1 MNPCSEPITILLV
14 ALYRY
19 QNFAIRILHAL
30 LEKIEGVEPHTI
42 FFKNHYTN
50 AVTPPTDTEQ
60 SLFRDII
67 GALQPKLVGFS
78 VYSPYVPIA
87 RKLTT
92 VVKENSS
99 ALVMWGGIHP
109 TLSPESC
116 LEQSDIVCI
125 GEGEGALKELV
136 LALRDSRDYGS
147 INNLWIRQ
155 NGNLKQNP
163 LRPLIQN
170 LDAVP
175 FPAYARD
182 AFYFIGSNKI
192 TRKDAAIVDPIL
204 ASMPARGCPFSCSFC
219 VNSLLRP
226 LYRGLGP
233 YNRRR
238 SAANVIAEMKEIL
251 SLPGNKKEQIEFH
264 DENFGTDESWLND
277 FERLYPE
284 QIGLPF
290 KVQYNPK
297 LIKPE
302 LIARLKRCGLHRIK
316 FGIESGANQIRNQ
329 IFKRPGKNK
338 EILKLAHQIARYDVK
353 IRYDLI
359 IDNPYDTKQTLKET
373 IDLLLKLP
381 KPLRFNLY
389 SLQYFPG
396 YPLTRQA
403 IRDGHITDQEASLE
417 HLNRKMARNWAFVP
431 RLFPLNKKQM
441 IHNIIWLTVYGR
453 AQDAAVRKA
462 VFRDGFSAGLKLVCL
477 SVKAIFWGKIQ
488 ALQRL
493 MQKKVENQIKTE

>member
-1 MNPCSEPITILLV
+1 MNSTSEPIAIALV

-19 QNFAIRILHAL
+19 QNFPVRILHSL
-30 LEKIEGVEPHTI
+30 LEKMDGIEPHTI
-42 FFKNHYTN
+42 FFKNQYTN
-50 AVTPPTDTEQ
+50 AVKPPTVKEE
-60 SLFRDII
+60 SLFKEII
-67 GALQPKLVGFS
+67 VALQPKMVGIS

-87 RKLTT
+87 KRLTAI
-92 VVKENSS
+92 VKENSS

-109 TLSPESC
+109 TLSPERC

-125 GEGEGALKELV
+125 GEGEGALQD
-136 LALRDSRDYGS
+136 LAVSLRDGQDFQT
-147 INNLWIRQ
+147 IKNLWVKQ
-155 NGNLKQNP
+155 NGHVLKNP

-175 FPAYARD
+175 FPAYARN

-204 ASMPARGCPFSCSFC
+204 ATMPARGCPFSCAFC

-238 SAANVIAEMKEIL
+238 SAANVIAEMKNIL
-251 SLPGNKKEQIEFH
+251 AIPGNEKEQIEFH
-264 DENFGTDESWLND
+264 DENFGTDERWLD
-277 FERLYPE
+277 EFEALYPK

-316 FGIESGANQIRNQ
+316 FGIESGSDYIRNQ
-329 IFKRPGKNK
+329 IFKRPGKNI
-338 EILKLAHQIARYDVK
+338 EILKLAHQITQYGVK

-359 IDNPYDTKQTLKET
+359 IDNPYDTEQTLKET

-389 SLQYFPG
+389 SLQYFPD
-396 YPLTRQA
+396 YPLTLRAVQ
-403 IRDGHITDQEASLE
+403 DGHINPEEAGLD
-417 HLNRKMARNWAFVP
+417 HLHHKMAHNWAFVP

-441 IHNIIWLTVYGR
+441 MHNIIWLMVYGR
-453 AQDAAVRKA
+453 VEDAAVKQA
-462 VFRDGFSAGLKLVCL
+462 IFNDGFGAGLKRAYLN
-477 SVKAIFWGKIQ
+477 SKAIFWGQIQ
-488 ALQRL
+488 AFKRG
-493 MQKKVENQIKTE
+493 MQKKS

>member
-1 MNPCSEPITILLV
+1 MNSSTEPIAVVLI

-19 QNFAIRILHAL
+19 QNFPIRILHAL

-50 AVTPPTDTEQ
+50 AVTPPTAKEE
-60 SLFRDII
+60 SLFKQKIVE
-67 GALQPKLVGFS
+67 LQPKLVGFS
-78 VYSPYVPIA
+78 VYSPYVSIA

-92 VVKENSS
+92 IVKENSS

-109 TLSPESC
+109 TLSPENC
-116 LEQSDIVCI
+116 LERSDIVCI
-125 GEGEGALKELV
+125 GEGEGALEDLV
-136 LALRDSRDYGS
+136 LALRDNKDYHS

-155 NGNLKQNP
+155 NGNLQQNP

-182 AFYFIGSNKI
+182 SFCFIGSNKI

-204 ASMPARGCPFSCSFC
+204 ATMPARGCPFSCSFC

-226 LYRGLGP
+226 IYRGLGP

-251 SLPGNKKEQIEFH
+251 AIPGNKKEQIEFH
-264 DENFGTDESWLND
+264 DENFGTDESWLDD
-277 FERLYPE
+277 FEALYPE

-302 LIARLKRCGLHRIK
+302 MIARLKRCGLHRIK
-316 FGIESGANQIRNQ
+316 FGIESGADHIRNQ

-338 EILKLAHQIARYDVK
+338 EILKLAHQIAQYDVK

-359 IDNPYDTKQTLKET
+359 IDNPYDTEQTLKET

-389 SLQYFPG
+389 SLQYFPD

-403 IRDGHITDQEASLE
+403 IQDGHITEQEASLDY
-417 HLNRKMARNWAFVP
+417 LNQKMARNWAFVP

-441 IHNIIWLTVYGR
+441 MHNIIWLMVCGR
-453 AQDAAVRKA
+453 AGDAAVRQA
-462 VFRDGFSAGLKLVCL
+462 IFSDGFSAGLKLVCL

-488 ALQRL
+488 ALQRI
-493 MQKKVENQIKTE
+493 MQKKS

>member
-1 MNPCSEPITILLV
+1 
-14 ALYRY
+14 
-19 QNFAIRILHAL
+19 
-30 LEKIEGVEPHTI
+30 
-42 FFKNHYTN
+42 
-50 AVTPPTDTEQ
+50 
-60 SLFRDII
+60 
-67 GALQPKLVGFS
+67 LVGFS

-92 VVKENSS
+92 IVKENSA

-125 GEGEGALKELV
+125 GEGEGALEDLV
-136 LALRDSRDYGS
+136 LALRDGKNYHS

-155 NGNLKQNP
+155 NGNLQQNS
-163 LRPLIQN
+163 LRPLIQD
-170 LDAVP
+170 LDTVP

-182 AFYFIGSNKI
+182 SFYFIGSNKI
-192 TRKDAAIVDPIL
+192 ARKDAAIVDPIL
-204 ASMPARGCPFSCSFC
+204 ATMPARGCPFSCSFC

-226 LYRGLGP
+226 LYRGLGS

-251 SLPGNKKEQIEFH
+251 AIPGNRKEQIEFH
-264 DENFGTDESWLND
+264 DENFGTDEAWLND
-277 FERLYPE
+277 FEALYPE

-297 LIKPE
+297 LLKPE

-316 FGIESGANQIRNQ
+316 FGIESGADHIRNQ

-338 EILKLAHQIARYDVK
+338 EILKLAHQIAQHDVK

-359 IDNPYDTKQTLKET
+359 IDNPYDTEHTLKET

-389 SLQYFPG
+389 SLQYFPD
-396 YPLTRQA
+396 YPLTRKA
-403 IRDGHITDQEASLE
+403 IQDGHITPQEASLE
-417 HLNRKMARNWAFVP
+417 HLHQKMARNWAFVP
-431 RLFPLNKKQM
+431 KLFPWNKKQM
-441 IHNIIWLTVYGR
+441 LNNIIWLMVCGR
-453 AQDAAVRKA
+453 AEDAAVKRA
-462 VFRDGFSAGLKLVCL
+462 VFSDTLSAGLKLINL
-477 SVKAIFWGKIQ
+477 NLKALFWGKIRT
-488 ALQRL
+488 LKRL
-493 MQKKVENQIKTE
+493 MQKKS

>member
-1 MNPCSEPITILLV
+1 MNPATESIAIVLV

-19 QNFAIRILHAL
+19 QNFPIRILHAL
-30 LEKIEGVEPHTI
+30 LEKMDGVEPHTV

-50 AVTPPTDTEQ
+50 AVTPPTVKEE
-60 SLFRDII
+60 SLFRQKIVE
-67 GALQPKLVGFS
+67 LQPKLVGFS
-78 VYSPYVPIA
+78 VYSPYVPVA

-92 VVKENSS
+92 IVKENSA

-116 LEQSDIVCI
+116 LEQSDIICI
-125 GEGEGALKELV
+125 GEGEGALEDLV
-136 LALRDSRDYGS
+136 LALRDGKNYHS

-155 NGNLKQNP
+155 NGNLQQNS
-163 LRPLIQN
+163 LRPLIQD
-170 LDAVP
+170 LDTVP

-182 AFYFIGSNKI
+182 SFYFIGSNKI
-192 TRKDAAIVDPIL
+192 ARKDAAIVDPIL
-204 ASMPARGCPFSCSFC
+204 ATMPARGCPFSCSFC

-226 LYRGLGP
+226 LYRGLGS

-251 SLPGNKKEQIEFH
+251 AIPGNKKEQIEFH
-264 DENFGTDESWLND
+264 DENFGTDELWLND
-277 FERLYPE
+277 FEALYPE

-297 LIKPE
+297 LLKPE

-316 FGIESGANQIRNQ
+316 FGIESGADHIRNQ

-338 EILKLAHQIARYDVK
+338 EILKLAHQIAQHDVK

-359 IDNPYDTKQTLKET
+359 IDNPYDTEHTLKET

-389 SLQYFPG
+389 SLQYFPD
-396 YPLTRQA
+396 YPLTRKA
-403 IRDGHITDQEASLE
+403 IQDGHITPQEASLE
-417 HLNRKMARNWAFVP
+417 HLHQKMARNWAFVP
-431 RLFPLNKKQM
+431 KLFPWNKKQM
-441 IHNIIWLTVYGR
+441 LNNIIWLMVCGR
-453 AQDAAVRKA
+453 AEDAAVKRA
-462 VFRDGFSAGLKLVCL
+462 VFSDTLSAGLKLINL
-477 SVKAIFWGKIQ
+477 NLKALFWGKIHT
-488 ALQRL
+488 LKRL
-493 MQKKVENQIKTE
+493 MQKIS

>member
-1 MNPCSEPITILLV
+1 MNPTTKSIAIVLV

-19 QNFAIRILHAL
+19 QNFPIRILHAL
-30 LEKIEGVEPHTI
+30 LEKMDGVEPHTV

-50 AVTPPTDTEQ
+50 AVTPPTVKEE
-60 SLFRDII
+60 SLFRQKIVE
-67 GALQPKLVGFS
+67 LQPKLVGFS

-92 VVKENSS
+92 IVKENSA

-125 GEGEGALKELV
+125 GEGEGALEDLV
-136 LALRDSRDYGS
+136 LALRDGKNYHS

-155 NGNLKQNP
+155 NGNLQQNS
-163 LRPLIQN
+163 LRPLIQD
-170 LDAVP
+170 LDTVP

-182 AFYFIGSNKI
+182 SFYFIGSNKI

-204 ASMPARGCPFSCSFC
+204 ATMPARGCPFSCSFC

-251 SLPGNKKEQIEFH
+251 AIPGNKKEQIEFH
-264 DENFGTDESWLND
+264 DENFGTDELWLND
-277 FERLYPE
+277 FEALYPE

-297 LIKPE
+297 LLKPE

-316 FGIESGANQIRNQ
+316 FGIESGADHIRNQ

-338 EILKLAHQIARYDVK
+338 EMLKLAHQIAQHDVK

-359 IDNPYDTKQTLKET
+359 IDNPYDTEHTLKET

-389 SLQYFPG
+389 SLQYFPD

-403 IRDGHITDQEASLE
+403 IKDGHITEQEASLD
-417 HLNRKMARNWAFVP
+417 HLNQKMARNWAFVP
-431 RLFPLNKKQM
+431 RFFPLTQKQM
-441 IHNIIWLTVYGR
+441 MQNIIWLMVYGR
-453 AQDAAVRKA
+453 AEDAAVRQA
-462 VFRDGFSAGLKLVCL
+462 IFSDGVSAGFKLACL
-477 SVKAIFWGKIQ
+477 SVKAVFWGKIQ
-488 ALQRL
+488 ELHRI
-493 MQKKVENQIKTE
+493 MQKKKLKTK

>member
-1 MNPCSEPITILLV
+1 MNPATESIAIVLV

-19 QNFAIRILHAL
+19 QNFPIRILHAL
-30 LEKIEGVEPHTI
+30 LEKMDGVEPHTV
-42 FFKNHYTN
+42 FFKNNYTN
-50 AVTPPTDTEQ
+50 AVTPPTVKEE
-60 SLFRDII
+60 SLFRQKIVE
-67 GALQPKLVGFS
+67 LEPKLVGFS

-92 VVKENSS
+92 IVKENSA

-125 GEGEGALKELV
+125 GEGEGALEDLV
-136 LALRDSRDYGS
+136 LALRDGKNYHS

-155 NGNLKQNP
+155 NGNLQQNS
-163 LRPLIQN
+163 LRPLIQD
-170 LDAVP
+170 LDTVP

-182 AFYFIGSNKI
+182 SFYFIGSNKI
-192 TRKDAAIVDPIL
+192 ARKDAAIVDPIL
-204 ASMPARGCPFSCSFC
+204 ATMPARGCPFSCSFC

-226 LYRGLGP
+226 LYRGLGS

-251 SLPGNKKEQIEFH
+251 AIPGNRKEQIEFH
-264 DENFGTDESWLND
+264 DENFGTDEAWLND
-277 FERLYPE
+277 FEALYPE

-297 LIKPE
+297 LLKPE

-316 FGIESGANQIRNQ
+316 FGIESGADHIRNQ

-338 EILKLAHQIARYDVK
+338 EILKLAHQIAQHDVK

-359 IDNPYDTKQTLKET
+359 IDNPYDTEHTLKET

-389 SLQYFPG
+389 SLQYFPD
-396 YPLTRQA
+396 YPLTRKA
-403 IRDGHITDQEASLE
+403 IQDGHITPQEASLE
-417 HLNRKMARNWAFVP
+417 HLHQKMARNWAFVP
-431 RLFPLNKKQM
+431 KLFPWNKKQM
-441 IHNIIWLTVYGR
+441 LNNIIWLMVCGR
-453 AQDAAVRKA
+453 AEDAAVKRA
-462 VFRDGFSAGLKLVCL
+462 VFSDTLSAGLKLINL
-477 SVKAIFWGKIQ
+477 NLKALFWGKIRT
-488 ALQRL
+488 LKRL
-493 MQKKVENQIKTE
+493 MQKKS

>member
-1 MNPCSEPITILLV
+1 MKPATESIAIVLV

-19 QNFAIRILHAL
+19 QNFPIRILHAL
-30 LEKIEGVEPHTI
+30 LEKMDGVEPHTV
-42 FFKNHYTN
+42 FFKNNYTN
-50 AVTPPTDTEQ
+50 AVTPPTVKEE
-60 SLFRDII
+60 SLFRQKIVE
-67 GALQPKLVGFS
+67 LEPKLVGFS

-92 VVKENSS
+92 IVKENSA

-125 GEGEGALKELV
+125 GEGEGALEDLV
-136 LALRDSRDYGS
+136 LALRDGKNYHS

-155 NGNLKQNP
+155 NGNLQQNS
-163 LRPLIQN
+163 LRPLIQD
-170 LDAVP
+170 LDTVP

-182 AFYFIGSNKI
+182 SFYFIGSNKI
-192 TRKDAAIVDPIL
+192 ARKDAAIVDPIL
-204 ASMPARGCPFSCSFC
+204 ATMPARGCPFSCSFC

-226 LYRGLGP
+226 LYRGLGS

-251 SLPGNKKEQIEFH
+251 AIPGNRKEQIEFH
-264 DENFGTDESWLND
+264 DENFGTDEAWLND
-277 FERLYPE
+277 FEALYPE

-297 LIKPE
+297 LLKPE

-316 FGIESGANQIRNQ
+316 FGIESGADHIRNQ

-338 EILKLAHQIARYDVK
+338 EILKLAHQIAQHDVK

-359 IDNPYDTKQTLKET
+359 IDNPYDTEHTLKET

-389 SLQYFPG
+389 SLQYFPD
-396 YPLTRQA
+396 YPLTRKA
-403 IRDGHITDQEASLE
+403 IQDGHITPQEASLE
-417 HLNRKMARNWAFVP
+417 HLHQKMARNWAFVP
-431 RLFPLNKKQM
+431 KLFPWNKKQM
-441 IHNIIWLTVYGR
+441 LNNIIWLMVCGR
-453 AQDAAVRKA
+453 AEDAAVKRA
-462 VFRDGFSAGLKLVCL
+462 VFSDTLSAGLKLINL
-477 SVKAIFWGKIQ
+477 NLKALFWGKIRT
-488 ALQRL
+488 LKRL
-493 MQKKVENQIKTE
+493 MQKKS

>member
-1 MNPCSEPITILLV
+1 MNPATESIAIVLV

-19 QNFAIRILHAL
+19 QNFPIRILHAL
-30 LEKIEGVEPHTI
+30 LEKMDGVEPHTV
-42 FFKNHYTN
+42 FFKNNYTN
-50 AVTPPTDTEQ
+50 AVTPPTVKEE
-60 SLFRDII
+60 SLFRQKIVE
-67 GALQPKLVGFS
+67 LEPKLVGFS

-92 VVKENSS
+92 IVKENSA

-125 GEGEGALKELV
+125 GEGEGALEDLV
-136 LALRDSRDYGS
+136 LALRDGKNYHS

-155 NGNLKQNP
+155 NGNLQQNS
-163 LRPLIQN
+163 LRPLIQD
-170 LDAVP
+170 LDTVP

-182 AFYFIGSNKI
+182 SFYFIGSNKI
-192 TRKDAAIVDPIL
+192 ARKDAAIVDPIL
-204 ASMPARGCPFSCSFC
+204 ATMPARGCPFSCSFC

-226 LYRGLGP
+226 LYRGLGS

-251 SLPGNKKEQIEFH
+251 AIPGNKKEQIEFH
-264 DENFGTDESWLND
+264 DENFGTDELWLND
-277 FERLYPE
+277 FEALYPE

-297 LIKPE
+297 LLKPE

-316 FGIESGANQIRNQ
+316 FGIESGADHIRNQ

-338 EILKLAHQIARYDVK
+338 EILKLAHQIAQHDVK

-359 IDNPYDTKQTLKET
+359 IDNPYDTEHTLKET

-389 SLQYFPG
+389 SLQYFPD
-396 YPLTRQA
+396 YPLTRKA
-403 IRDGHITDQEASLE
+403 IQDGHITPQEASLE
-417 HLNRKMARNWAFVP
+417 HLHQKMARNWAFVP
-431 RLFPLNKKQM
+431 KLFPWNKKQM
-441 IHNIIWLTVYGR
+441 LNNIIWLMVCGR
-453 AQDAAVRKA
+453 AEDAAVKRA
-462 VFRDGFSAGLKLVCL
+462 VFSDTLSAGLKLINL
-477 SVKAIFWGKIQ
+477 NLKALFWGKIRT
-488 ALQRL
+488 LKRL
-493 MQKKVENQIKTE
+493 MQKKS

>member
-1 MNPCSEPITILLV
+1 MNPAIEPITVLLV

-19 QNFAIRILHAL
+19 QNFPIRILHSL

-50 AVTPPTDTEQ
+50 AVTPPTVKEEA
-60 SLFRDII
+60 LFKEKI
-67 GALQPKLVGFS
+67 AELQPKMVGFS

-92 VVKENSS
+92 LVKEHSS

-109 TLSPESC
+109 TLSPENC

-125 GEGEGALKELV
+125 GEGEGALEDLV
-136 LALRDSRDYGS
+136 VCLRDGKDYHS
-147 INNLWIRQ
+147 IDNLWIRQ
-155 NGNLKQNP
+155 NGMRHKNP

-170 LDAVP
+170 LDSVP
-175 FPAYARD
+175 YPAYARD
-182 AFYFIGSNKI
+182 AFYFIGSNNLS
-192 TRKDAAIVDPIL
+192 RKDPAIVDPIL
-204 ASMPARGCPFSCSFC
+204 ATMPARGCPFSCSYC

-226 LYRGLGP
+226 LYRGLGF

-238 SAANVIAEMKEIL
+238 SAANVIAEMQEIL
-251 SLPGNKKEQIEFH
+251 TIPGNKKEQVEFH

-277 FERLYPE
+277 FEALYPK

-297 LIKPE
+297 LIKPD

-316 FGIESGANQIRNQ
+316 FGIESGSDYIRNQ
-329 IFKRPGKNK
+329 IFKRPGKNT
-338 EILKLAHQIARYDVK
+338 EILKLAHQISQYDVK

-359 IDNPYDTKQTLKET
+359 IDNPYDTEQTLKET
-373 IDLLLKLP
+373 IGLLLKLP

-389 SLQYFPG
+389 SLQYFPE

-403 IRDGHITDQEASLE
+403 IQDGHISEQEASLD
-417 HLNRKMARNWAFVP
+417 HLNQKMARNWAFVP
-431 RLFPLNKKQM
+431 RLLPLNKKQM
-441 IHNIIWLTVYGR
+441 MNNIIWLMVCGR
-453 AQDAAVRKA
+453 AKDAAVQQA
-462 VFRDGFSAGLKLVCL
+462 VFSDGYSARVKLARL

-488 ALQRL
+488 ALQRI
-493 MQKKVENQIKTE
+493 MQKKS

>member
-1 MNPCSEPITILLV
+1 MNASTEPIAIVLV

-19 QNFAIRILHAL
+19 QNFPIRILHAL
-30 LEKIEGVEPHTI
+30 LENIEGVEPHTL

-50 AVTPPTDTEQ
+50 AVTPPTAKEQ
-60 SLFRDII
+60 SLFRQKIVE
-67 GALQPKLVGFS
+67 LQPKMVGFS

-87 RKLTT
+87 KKLANI
-92 VVKENSS
+92 VKENSS

-116 LEQSDIVCI
+116 LEQTDIVCI
-125 GEGEGALKELV
+125 GEGEGALEDLV
-136 LALRDSRDYGS
+136 IALRDGKDYRA

-155 NGNLKQNP
+155 NGNLQQNP

-182 AFYFIGSNKI
+182 SFYFIGSNKL

-204 ASMPARGCPFSCSFC
+204 AAMPARGCPFSCSFC

-251 SLPGNKKEQIEFH
+251 AIPGNQKNQIEFH

-277 FERLYPE
+277 FEALYPH

-316 FGIESGANQIRNQ
+316 FGIESGADRIRNQ

-338 EILKLAHQIARYDVK
+338 EILKLAHQIAHSDVK

-359 IDNPYDTKQTLKET
+359 IDNPYDTEETLKET

-389 SLQYFPG
+389 SLQYFPD

-403 IRDGHITDQEASLE
+403 IKDNHISEQEASLE
-417 HLNRKMARNWAFVP
+417 HLHQKMARNWAFVP
-431 RLFPLNKKQM
+431 RLFPLNPKQM
-441 IHNIIWLTVYGR
+441 MHNIIWLMVYGR
-453 AQDAAVRKA
+453 TKDDAVRQA
-462 VFRDGFSAGLKLVCL
+462 IFSDGFGARLKLFGL
-477 SVKAIFWGKIQ
+477 SVKAFFWGKVQ
-488 ALQRL
+488 MLQRI
-493 MQKKVENQIKTE
+493 MQKKS

>member
-1 MNPCSEPITILLV
+1 VLV

-19 QNFAIRILHAL
+19 QNFPIRILHAL
-30 LEKIEGVEPHTI
+30 LEKIEGVQPYTL

-50 AVTPPTDTEQ
+50 AVSPPTAKEQ
-60 SLFRDII
+60 SLFRRKIVE
-67 GALQPKLVGFS
+67 LQPKLVGFS

-87 RKLTT
+87 QKLTAI
-92 VVKENSS
+92 VKENSS

-125 GEGEGALKELV
+125 GEGEGALEDLAV
-136 LALRDSRDYGS
+136 ALRDGKDYRS

-155 NGNLKQNP
+155 NGNLQQNG

-170 LDAVP
+170 LDTVP

-182 AFYFIGSNKI
+182 SFYFIESNKI
-192 TRKDAAIVDPIL
+192 TRKDVAIVDPIL
-204 ASMPARGCPFSCSFC
+204 ATMPARGCPFSCSFC

-238 SAANVIAEMKEIL
+238 SAANVIAEMNEIL
-251 SLPGNKKEQIEFH
+251 AIPGNKKEQVEFH
-264 DENFGTDESWLND
+264 DENFGTDEAWLD
-277 FERLYPE
+277 EFETLYPE

-297 LIKPE
+297 LIKPD
-302 LIARLKRCGLHRIK
+302 LIVRLKKCGLHRIK
-316 FGIESGANQIRNQ
+316 FGIESGSDYIRNQ
-329 IFKRPGKNK
+329 IFKRPGKNI
-338 EILKLAHQIARYDVK
+338 EILKLAHQIAQYDVK

-359 IDNPYDTKQTLKET
+359 IDNPYDTDQTLTET

-381 KPLRFNLY
+381 KPLQFNLY
-389 SLQYFPG
+389 SLQYFPD
-396 YPLTRQA
+396 YPLTRRAVQ
-403 IRDGHITDQEASLE
+403 DGHITPQEVSLD
-417 HLNRKMARNWAFVP
+417 HLHQKMARNWAFVP
-431 RLFPLNKKQM
+431 RLFPLNKKHM
-441 IHNIIWLTVYGR
+441 MHNIIWLMVYGR
-453 AQDAAVRKA
+453 VEDAAVKQA
-462 VFRDGFSAGLKLVCL
+462 IFGDGFGARFKSAYLY
-477 SVKAIFWGKIQ
+477 SKAIFWGQIQ
-488 ALQRL
+488 AFKRG

>member
-1 MNPCSEPITILLV
+1 MNASTEPIAIVLV

-19 QNFAIRILHAL
+19 QNFPIRILHAL
-30 LEKIEGVEPHTI
+30 LEKIEGIEPHTI

-50 AVTPPTDTEQ
+50 AVTLPSAKEE
-60 SLFRDII
+60 SLFREKIVE
-67 GALQPKLVGFS
+67 LQPKLVGFS

-92 VVKENSS
+92 LVKENSA

-116 LEQSDIVCI
+116 LDQTDMVCI
-125 GEGEGALKELV
+125 GEGEGALEELA
-136 LALRDSRDYGS
+136 LALRDGKAYQS
-147 INNLWIRQ
+147 ISNLWIRQ
-155 NGNLKQNP
+155 NGNLQQNA
-163 LRPLIQN
+163 LRPLIQD

-175 FPAYARD
+175 FPAYGRD
-182 AFYFIGSNKI
+182 SFYFIGSNQI
-192 TRKDAAIVDPIL
+192 TRKDAALADPIL
-204 ASMPARGCPFSCSFC
+204 ATMPARGCPFSCSFC

-226 LYRGLGP
+226 LFKGLGP

-251 SLPGNKKEQIEFH
+251 AITGNKKEQIEFH

-277 FERLYPE
+277 FEALYTE

-297 LIKPE
+297 LIRPE

-316 FGIESGANQIRNQ
+316 FGIESGADQIRNQ

-338 EILKLAHQIARYDVK
+338 EILKLAHQIAQYDVK

-359 IDNPYDTKQTLKET
+359 IDNPYDTEETLKET

-389 SLQYFPG
+389 SLQYFPD
-396 YPLTRQA
+396 YPLTCQA
-403 IRDGHITDQEASLE
+403 IKDGHITEQEASLE
-417 HLNRKMARNWAFVP
+417 HLNHKMARNWAFVP

-441 IHNIIWLTVYGR
+441 MHNIIWLMVYGR
-453 AQDAAVRKA
+453 TEDAAVRQA
-462 VFRDGFSAGLKLVCL
+462 VFSDGFRAGLKLARL
-477 SVKAIFWGKIQ
+477 SVNAIFRGKIQ
-488 ALQRL
+488 TLQRL
-493 MQKKVENQIKTE
+493 MQKKS

>member
-1 MNPCSEPITILLV
+1 MNSSTEPIAIVLV

-19 QNFAIRILHAL
+19 QNFPIRILHAL
-30 LEKIEGVEPHTI
+30 LETIEGVEPHTL

-50 AVTPPTDTEQ
+50 AVSPPTAREQ
-60 SLFRDII
+60 SLFKEKIVE
-67 GALQPKLVGFS
+67 LQPRLVGFS
-78 VYSPYVPIA
+78 VYSPYVAIA

-92 VVKENSS
+92 LVKENSS
-99 ALVMWGGIHP
+99 ALVLWGGIHP
-109 TLSPESC
+109 TVSPESC

-125 GEGEGALKELV
+125 GEGEGALEDLAV
-136 LALRDSRDYGS
+136 ALRDGKDYHS
-147 INNLWIRQ
+147 INNLWVRQ
-155 NGNLKQNP
+155 NGNLQQNP

-182 AFYFIGSNKI
+182 SFYFIGSNKI
-192 TRKDAAIVDPIL
+192 TQKDVALVDPIL
-204 ASMPARGCPFSCSFC
+204 ATMPARGCPFTCSYC

-233 YNRRR
+233 YARRR

-251 SLPGNKKEQIEFH
+251 AIPGNKKRQIEFH

-277 FERLYPE
+277 FEALYPE

-302 LIARLKRCGLHRIK
+302 LIARLKRCGLHRVK
-316 FGIESGANQIRNQ
+316 FGIESGADHIRNQ
-329 IFKRPGKNK
+329 IFQRPGKNK
-338 EILKLAHQIARYDVK
+338 EILTLAHQIAQYDVK

-359 IDNPYDTKQTLKET
+359 IDNPYDTEQTLTET

-389 SLQYFPG
+389 SLQYFPD
-396 YPLTRQA
+396 YPLTRRA
-403 IRDGHITDQEASLE
+403 IQDGHITEQQASLD
-417 HLNRKMARNWAFVP
+417 HLNQKMARNWAFVP

-441 IHNIIWLTVYGR
+441 MHNIIWSVVYGR
-453 AQDAAVRKA
+453 TGDAAVRQA
-462 VFRDGFSAGLKLVCL
+462 IFNDGFSAGLKLAWL
-477 SVKAIFWGKIQ
+477 SLNAIFWGKIQ
-488 ALQRL
+488 ALQRI
-493 MQKKVENQIKTE
+493 MQKKS

>member
-1 MNPCSEPITILLV
+1 MNSSSEPIAIVLV

-19 QNFAIRILHAL
+19 QNFPIRILHSL

-42 FFKNHYTN
+42 FFKDQYTN
-50 AVTPPTDTEQ
+50 AVKPPTVKEQ
-60 SLFRDII
+60 SLFKEKI
-67 GALQPKLVGFS
+67 AELQPKMVGLS
-78 VYSPYVPIA
+78 IYSPYVPIA
-87 RKLTT
+87 KRLTT
-92 VVKENSS
+92 MVKENSS

-116 LEQSDIVCI
+116 LEQTDIVCI
-125 GEGEGALKELV
+125 GEGEGALQD
-136 LALRDSRDYGS
+136 LAVSLRDGHDFQTTK
-147 INNLWIRQ
+147 NLWVKQ
-155 NGNLKQNP
+155 NGHVLKNP

-182 AFYFIGSNKI
+182 AFYFIGSDKI

-204 ASMPARGCPFSCSFC
+204 ATMPARGCPFSCTFC

-238 SAANVIAEMKEIL
+238 SAANVIAEMKTIL
-251 SLPGNKKEQIEFH
+251 AIPGNKKEQVEFH
-264 DENFGTDESWLND
+264 DENFGTDESWLD
-277 FERLYPE
+277 EFEALYPKE
-284 QIGLPF
+284 IGLPF

-316 FGIESGANQIRNQ
+316 FGIESGSDYIRNQ
-329 IFKRPGKNK
+329 IFKRPGKNI
-338 EILKLAHQIARYDVK
+338 EILKLAHQITQYDVK

-359 IDNPYDTKQTLKET
+359 IDNPYDTEQTLKET

-389 SLQYFPG
+389 SLQYFPD
-396 YPLTRQA
+396 YPLTRKAVQ
-403 IRDGHITDQEASLE
+403 DGHITPQEANLE
-417 HLNRKMARNWAFVP
+417 NLHQKMARNWAFVP
-431 RLFPLNKKQM
+431 KLFPWHKKQM
-441 IHNIIWLTVYGR
+441 LNNIIWLLVYGR
-453 AQDAAVRKA
+453 TEDAAVKQA
-462 VFRDGFSAGLKLVCL
+462 VFSNTLSAGLKTL
-477 SVKAIFWGKIQ
+477 SLNLKAFFWGKIHT
-488 ALQRL
+488 LKRL
-493 MQKKVENQIKTE
+493 MQKKS

>member
-1 MNPCSEPITILLV
+1 MNSSSDPIAIVLV

-19 QNFAIRILHAL
+19 QNFPIRILHAL
-30 LEKIEGVEPHTI
+30 LEKIEGVEPHSI

-50 AVTPPTDTEQ
+50 AVTPPTAKEE
-60 SLFRDII
+60 SLFREKI
-67 GALQPKLVGFS
+67 AELQPKLVGFS

-87 RKLTT
+87 QKLTNI
-92 VVKENSS
+92 VKEYSS

-109 TLSPESC
+109 TVSPESC
-116 LEQSDIVCI
+116 LERSDIVCI
-125 GEGEGALKELV
+125 GEGEGALEDLAV
-136 LALRDSRDYGS
+136 ALRDGKDYYS
-147 INNLWIRQ
+147 VNNLWIRQ
-155 NGNLKQNP
+155 NGHLQQNP

-182 AFYFIGSNKI
+182 SFYFIGSNKI

-204 ASMPARGCPFSCSFC
+204 ATMPARGCPFSCSFC

-226 LYRGLGP
+226 LYRGLGA

-251 SLPGNKKEQIEFH
+251 AIPGNKKEQIEFH
-264 DENFGTDESWLND
+264 DENFGTDESWLDD
-277 FERLYPE
+277 FEALYPE

-316 FGIESGANQIRNQ
+316 FGIESGADQIRNQ
-329 IFKRPGKNK
+329 IFKRPGKNR
-338 EILKLAHQIARYDVK
+338 EILKLAHQIAKYGVK

-359 IDNPYDTKQTLKET
+359 IDNPYDTEQTLKET

-389 SLQYFPG
+389 SLQYFPD

-403 IRDGHITDQEASLE
+403 IDDGHITEQEASLD
-417 HLNRKMARNWAFVP
+417 HLNQKMARNWAFVP

-441 IHNIIWLTVYGR
+441 MHNIIWLMVYGR
-453 AQDAAVRKA
+453 AEDVAVRQA
-462 VFRDGFSAGLKLVCL
+462 IFGDGFSAGFRLVCL
-477 SVKAIFWGKIQ
+477 SFNAVFWGKIQ
-488 ALQRL
+488 AFHRI
-493 MQKKVENQIKTE
+493 MQKKS